1 MRHSPLSGIL
11 RIGARMKTKLQK
23 AVVFYGLHFAS
34 GVVRYPEMNPPFTI
48 LVNSDVAKEMDRTMA
63 GAPVFVN
70 HVKPG
75 TEQEEIQKGNDD
87 GSVSESFFN
96 QADGFHWAKFS
107 VNTQEGL
114 DALKNGWTLSNCWE
128 PQAKDEQGLWHEV
141 PYQKVAMNGNHRH
154 LAIVDTPRYGESKVL
169 TPEQFKQYNE
179 ECETRL
185 LALRNS
191 KEGEDQMFSFFKNKK
206 EDVKF
211 DADVM
216 VSLPK
221 SKKQINLSE
230 LLNSTDEQMEKNPE
244 GYANPEH
251 KVKLHDGRVCNV
263 GQMVEYHKGMSEMA
277 NAEGF
282 DEKHEAL
289 QVKTLGEGAKNAAEN
304 PQEHETEKKDEP
316 AEEVH
321 NETPEEKAAKEKK
334 EKEDKDRVENAR
346 KKALELKNAGPKDQK
361 YNPDTLQN
369 RVVTTDEGISLG
381 KKLF

>member
-1 MRHSPLSGIL
+1 
-11 RIGARMKTKLQK
+11 MKTKLQK

-63 GAPVFVN
+63 GAPVFLN

-75 TEQEEIQKGNDD
+75 TELEEIQKGNDD
-87 GSVSESFFN
+87 GVVIESFFN

-114 DALKNGWTLSNCWE
+114 DAIKNGWTLSNCWE
-128 PQAKDEQGLWHEV
+128 PQARDEAGLWHEV

-154 LAIVDTPRYGESKVL
+154 LAIVDTPRYGESKIL
-169 TPEQFKQYNE
+169 TPEEFKAYNE
-179 ECETRL
+179 ECEARL
-185 LALRNS
+185 MALRNS
-191 KEGEDQMFSFFKNKK
+191 KEGADQMFEFFKNKK
-206 EDVKF
+206 EDVKL
-211 DADVM
+211 DANIM
-216 VSLPK
+216 VTLPK
-221 SKKQINLSE
+221 SKKSINLQE
-230 LLNSTDEQMEKNPE
+230 LLNSTDEQMEKNPD

-251 KVKLHDGRVCNV
+251 KVKLHDGHVCNV
-263 GQMVEYHKGMSEMA
+263 GQMIEYHKGMSEMA

-289 QVKTLGEGAKNAAEN
+289 EVKTLGKTAKNAATEN
-304 PQEHETEKKDEP
+304 PQEKKTEVPPEP

-321 NETPEEKAAKEKK
+321 NETEEEKAEKEKK
-334 EKEDKDRVENAR
+334 EKEDKERVENAR
-346 KKALELKNAGPKDQK
+346 KKALALKNAGPKDQK
-361 YNPDTLQN
+361 YNPDTLVN

>member
-1 MRHSPLSGIL
+1 MRLNVIRVNL

-23 AVVFYGLHFAS
+23 AVVFYGLHFAP

-63 GAPVFVN
+63 GAPVFLN

-75 TEQEEIQKGNDD
+75 TELEEIQKGNDD
-87 GSVSESFFN
+87 GSVIESFFN

-114 DALKNGWTLSNCWE
+114 DAINKGWTLSNCWE
-128 PQAKDEQGLWHEV
+128 PQAKDETGLWHEV

-154 LAIVDTPRYGESKVL
+154 LAIVETPRYGESRIL

-179 ECETRL
+179 ECEIKL

-191 KEGEDQMFSFFKNKK
+191 KEEEDQMFEFFKNKK
-206 EDVKF
+206 EDVKL
-211 DADVM
+211 DANIM
-216 VSLPK
+216 VTLPK
-221 SKKQINLSE
+221 TKKAINLQD

-263 GQMVEYHKGMSEMA
+263 GQLVEYHKGMGEMA

-282 DEKHEAL
+282 DEKHEEL
-289 QVKTLGEGAKNAAEN
+289 EVKTLGEGAKNAAED
-304 PQEHETEKKDEP
+304 PQKKKTEVPAEP
-316 AEEVH
+316 AEKVE
-321 NETPEEKAAKEKK
+321 NAEEKAEKEKK
-334 EKEDKDRVENAR
+334 EKEDKERVENAR
-346 KKALELKNAGPKDQK
+346 KKAAALKNAGPRDQK
-361 YNPDTLQN
+361 VNPDTLMN